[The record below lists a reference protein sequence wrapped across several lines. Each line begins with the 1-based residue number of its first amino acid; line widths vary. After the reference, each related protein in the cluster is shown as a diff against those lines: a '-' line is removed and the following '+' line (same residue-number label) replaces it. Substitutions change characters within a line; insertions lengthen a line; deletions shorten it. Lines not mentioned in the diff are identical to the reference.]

1 MILNLKEKFVNLTT
15 RYKAEL
21 DAYKNEVAG
30 INRDMETVRQAA
42 LSTDPTAALSGPVPD
57 HSTAYYYKQLQA
69 LDAAMSETDAN
80 YNSELHTLLQEAV
93 ESLKGMAS
101 TKEDHQPRLQN
112 ALTYIALMGAKMT
125 DETAWGLLSPLFGDY
140 STMEN
145 LYLVLNGR
153 DNLSITNSALSCYVS
168 VVAGLK
174 LNMEES
180 EFLFN
185 HATFSRNPLAL
196 IVSFDMLTAAM
207 ETADEDT
214 AFADSLIK
222 TTFVDAKRAVGQRL
236 FHLKEA
242 YRHAN
247 R

>member
-42 LSTDPTAALSGPVPD
+42 LSTDPTVSLSGPVPD
-57 HSTAYYYKQLQA
+57 HSTAYYYKLLQTF
-69 LDAAMSETDAN
+69 DTTMSQTDAK

-93 ESLKGMAS
+93 ESLKGMVS
-101 TKEDHQPRLQN
+101 TKEDHQTRLQN
-112 ALTYIALMGAKMT
+112 ALTYITLMGAKMT

-153 DNLSITNSALSCYVS
+153 DNLSTTNSALSCYVS

-185 HATFSRNPLAL
+185 HATFSRNPLDMTCK
-196 IVSFDMLTAAM
+196 FEMLTAAT

-214 AFADSLIK
+214 AFADGLIK
-222 TTFVDAKRAVGQRL
+222 MTFVDATRAVGLRL
-236 FHLKEA
+236 FNLEEA

-247 R
+247 M

>member
-1 MILNLKEKFVNLTT
+1 
-15 RYKAEL
+15 
-21 DAYKNEVAG
+21 
-30 INRDMETVRQAA
+30 
-42 LSTDPTAALSGPVPD
+42 
-57 HSTAYYYKQLQA
+57 
-69 LDAAMSETDAN
+69 
-80 YNSELHTLLQEAV
+80 
-93 ESLKGMAS
+93 MAS

-153 DNLSITNSALSCYVS
+153 DNLSTTNSALSCYVS

-236 FHLKEA
+236 FNLKEA

>member
-1 MILNLKEKFVNLTT
+1 MILNLKEKFVNLIT

-42 LSTDPTAALSGPVPD
+42 LSTDPTVSLSGPVPD
-57 HSTAYYYKQLQA
+57 HSTAYYYKLLQT
-69 LDAAMSETDAN
+69 LDTAMSEIDAK
-80 YNSELHTLLQEAV
+80 YNSELHTMLQEAV

-101 TKEDHQPRLQN
+101 TKEDHQTRLQN
-112 ALTYIALMGAKMT
+112 ALSYITLIGAKMM

-140 STMEN
+140 STMES
-145 LYLVLNGR
+145 LYLVLDGR
-153 DNLSITNSALSCYVS
+153 DNLPTTNSALSGYVA

-174 LNMEES
+174 LKMEEA
-180 EFLFN
+180 ECLFN
-185 HATFSRNPLAL
+185 HATFIRNP
-196 IVSFDMLTAAM
+196 IDMTCKFEMLTAAT

-222 TTFVDAKRAVGQRL
+222 MTFVDAKRAVTLRL
-236 FHLKEA
+236 FNLEEKL
-242 YRHAN
+242 RHAN
-247 R
+247 L